1 MSFTQS
7 TDTKSPFATSTAFNI
22 QGATSYNESWITV
35 TGTTPPVASVK
46 GKALAVTGI
55 SGGYGRLYF
64 ANNNYYEQ
72 SAAAFYASNQVYV
85 ASIDECI
92 ASGDSFSHVLQNFGT
107 VDTSRSRTNIFKI
120 GY

>member
-7 TDTKSPFATSTAFNI
+7 TDTKSPFATSTAFDKR
-22 QGATSYNESWITV
+22 GATAYTENWITV
-35 TGTTPPVASVK
+35 TGTAPPVASVK
-46 GKALAVTGI
+46 GQGLAVTGI

-72 SAAAFYASNQVYV
+72 SAAAFFASNQVYV

-92 ASGDSFSHVLQNFGT
+92 ASGGSFSQVLSSYSS
-107 VDTSRSRTNIFKI
+107 VDTSRSRTNIFRI